1 MELFFP
7 SAFLALALAH
17 FVALL
22 SPGPDFFLLMGYAAR
37 YRLRGSAGLCIGI
50 AAGNGLYILLVIMGW
65 SALRQFA
72 WLFTLIELSGALY
85 LLWIGSHLVRSRPQT
100 LALNETHERCP
111 SLRKQILLGL
121 GSALLNPKNA
131 LFYLALMTA
140 LLGPDVTLLQ
150 QATCG
155 VWMVMVVLV
164 WDFAL
169 VSLMGLPAVQ
179 RKLSP
184 VSFSPLTLPA
194 KREGGS
200 SVGGRFIQKKKRS
213 EERRGETEE
222 TATQT
227 MCVTW

>member
-7 SAFLALALAH
+7 SAFLAGAGA
-17 FVALL
+17 FCCPVK
-22 SPGPDFFLLMGYAAR
+22 PRPDFFLLMGYAAR

-50 AAGNGLYILLVIMGW
+50 AAGNGLYILLVIIGW

-100 LALNETHERCP
+100 LALNETDERCP

-121 GSALLNPKNA
+121 GSALLNPKTRCST
-131 LFYLALMTA
+131 ALMTA
-140 LLGPDVTLLQ
+140 LLGPHVTLLQ

-179 RKLSP
+179 RKLS
-184 VSFSPLTLPA
+184 
-194 KREGGS
+194 
-200 SVGGRFIQKKKRS
+200 RS
-213 EERRGETEE
+213 LWLIER
-222 TATQT
+222 TAG
-227 MCVTW
+227 WY